1 PGHRIELGEIEAA
14 LGRHPA
20 VREGAVAL
28 REIAGERRLVAWVVP
43 RPGETVRASD
53 LLAFLRERLPAPM
66 VPAAVAEVPALPVSA
81 NGKVDTAALPTP
93 EPGGA
98 AGGGR
103 EAAPRSEIERAIAA
117 VWQEALGVA
126 RVGVHDN
133 FFDLGGHSLLMAK
146 VHARLLEALPGGLGR
161 ELSLIDLFK
170 HPTVAALA
178 RSLAGEPEA
187 AAPAP
192 RPAVPLAPGERI
204 DIAVI
209 GLSGRFPGARSPEEL
224 WRNLV
229 LGTESISRFTDEE
242 LLEAGVDPELVANPN
257 YIKAQGILGDIELF
271 DAAFFG
277 HNPRSAE
284 LTDPQ
289 HRVFL
294 ECAWEALE
302 AAGYDA
308 GRYPGR
314 IGVFAGQSMNTYWL
328 NNLYHHIDL
337 VASLDSLQAAI
348 GNDKDSLTTEVSYRL
363 DLRGPSVLVQSSS
376 STSLTAVHYACQSL
390 KSGECDMALAGG
402 VSIHLPEVSGYL
414 YHEGGTTDP
423 DGHCRTFD
431 AEAKGFV
438 SGHGAGVVVLKR
450 LADALADGDDVL
462 AVIKGS
468 ACNNDGSHKVSYM
481 APSVDGHAEVVR
493 QAQEAAGV
501 APDTIT
507 YVEAHGTGT
516 LLGDPIEVAA
526 LTQAFRAGTDRTGFC
541 ALGSVKTNIGHL
553 DTAAGIAGLIKA
565 VLCLRHKTIPGILHF
580 RSPNPKIDFESSPF
594 FVNDR
599 LRPWET
605 PDGLPRRAGVSS
617 LGMGGTNTHVVLEEA
632 PVREENSSARPLS
645 LLLISARTQTALET
659 LTDDLASHLQLQ
671 EQPLADL
678 SWTLQTGR

>member
-1 PGHRIELGEIEAA
+1 KQ
-14 LGRHPA
+14 
-20 VREGAVAL
+20 
-28 REIAGERRLVAWVVP
+28 LVAWVVGKV
-43 RPGETVRASD
+43 RPSE

-66 VPAAVAEVPALPVSA
+66 VPAAVMEVPSLPLNA
-81 NGKVDTAALPTP
+81 NGKVDTSSLPTP
-93 EPGGA
+93 ERTSE
-98 AGGGR
+98 AGQT
-103 EAAPRSEIERAIAA
+103 APRGEIERAIAA
-117 VWQEALGVA
+117 VWQEALGVP

-146 VHARLLEALPGGLGR
+146 VHARLQEFLPG
-161 ELSLIDLFK
+161 LSLIDLFK
-170 HPTVAALA
+170 HPTIAALA
-178 RSLAGEPEA
+178 RAVAGEAREA
-187 AAPAP
+187 A
-192 RPAVPLAPGERI
+192 RPTVSRDESA

-209 GLSGRFPGARSPEEL
+209 GMSGRFPGAGSVEAL

-229 LGTESISRFTDEE
+229 EGRESISRFTDEE
-242 LLEAGVDPELVANPN
+242 LLEAGVPRSLVDNPS
-257 YIKAQGILGDIELF
+257 YVKAKGILGGVDRF

-277 HNPRSAE
+277 FSPRGAE

-302 AAGYDA
+302 TAGCDST
-308 GRYPGR
+308 RYPGR

-348 GNDKDSLTTEVSYRL
+348 GNDKDSLTTEVSYRM
-363 DLRGPSVLVQSSS
+363 DLKGPSVLVQSSS

-390 KSGECDMALAGG
+390 KAGECEMALAGG

-423 DGHCRTFD
+423 EGHCRTFD

-450 LADALADGDDVL
+450 LADALADGDEVL

-493 QAQEAAGV
+493 MAQEAAGV
-501 APDTIT
+501 SPDTIT

-526 LTQAFRAGTDRTGFC
+526 LTQAFRAGTDRTGYC
-541 ALGSVKTNIGHL
+541 AIGSVKTNIGHL

-565 VLCLRHKTIPGILHF
+565 VLCLKNRTLPPILHF
-580 RSPNPKIDFESSPF
+580 QRPNPKIDFASSPF
-594 FVNDR
+594 FVNDK
-599 LRPWET
+599 LRAWET

-632 PVREENSSARPLS
+632 PAREEIEQPARPLS
-645 LLLISARTQTALET
+645 LLVISARTPAALET
-659 LTDDLASHLQLQ
+659 LTDDLANHLQD
-671 EQPLADL
+671 QPLADV
-678 SWTLQTGR
+678 SWTLQTGRRLFPHRRAVVAATALEAANLLAERDPERVLTTFEEMRDR